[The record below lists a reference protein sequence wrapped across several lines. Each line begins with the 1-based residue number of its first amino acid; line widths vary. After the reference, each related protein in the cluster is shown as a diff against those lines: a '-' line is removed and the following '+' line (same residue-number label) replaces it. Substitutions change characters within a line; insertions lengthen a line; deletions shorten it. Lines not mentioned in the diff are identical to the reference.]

1 MNLTKGLSL
10 PPGTGASPIAMQ
22 GVFGTPLRGM
32 VLAAGAGSRLGGLS
46 DELPKPL
53 LPVCNHPL
61 VTYALAL
68 LRGHGIT
75 QVAINLHHLGDLIR
89 EALGDGKAWGVD
101 IRYSSEAE
109 LRGTG
114 GALVDMAD
122 WLTYEGREPC
132 VVVNGK
138 LLIDVDLEV
147 VLALHRVTGAAA
159 TLVVRETPDAEQ
171 WGAIEVDYDG
181 RIHRIRGEA
190 SPFAGVGVDARRP
203 LSKCMFTGVQII
215 EPAILSRLPKGEAS
229 CILRQGYIPALREG
243 EILSGYV
250 LPGYFFEHSTPERYL
265 QGNLNVLRGRAPLT
279 HIPGGGPLVSVSS
292 RAQVSPRAT
301 VRHPVCIAAGATVAE
316 GAVVGPDVILGEGA
330 RVERGV
336 ELSRAVVLPGATVR
350 TSLHSAI
357 VTPQAVYP
365 ITLPSADASSRPG

>member
-10 PPGTGASPIAMQ
+10 PPGTGASPVSMQ

-32 VLAAGAGSRLGGLS
+32 VLCAGMGSRLGGLS
-46 DELPKPL
+46 DEIPKPL

-68 LRGHGIT
+68 LRGHGVT
-75 QVAINLHHLGDLIR
+75 QVAINLHHLGSLIQ
-89 EALGDGKAWGVD
+89 EVLGDGKAYGVELQ
-101 IRYSSEAE
+101 YSVEEE
-109 LRGTG
+109 LLGTG
-114 GALVDMAD
+114 GGILRMAD
-122 WLTYEGREPC
+122 WLTYSGREPC

-159 TLVVRETPDAEQ
+159 TLVLRETPDADQ
-171 WGAIEVDYDG
+171 WGAIEVDHDG
-181 RIHRIRGEA
+181 RIHHLLGEA
-190 SPFAGVGVDARRP
+190 SPYAGLGVDVRRP
-203 LSKCMFTGVQII
+203 LVKCMFTGVQIV
-215 EPAILSRLPKGEAS
+215 EPSVLARLPTSGSS
-229 CILRQGYIPALREG
+229 CIVRQGYIPALRDG
-243 EILSGYV
+243 EVISGYV

-279 HIPGGGPLVSVSS
+279 HIPGGGPLVSVSA
-292 RAQVSPRAT
+292 RAQISPKAT
-301 VRHPVCIAAGATVAE
+301 LRHPVCIAAGVQVGE

-336 ELSRAVVLPGATVR
+336 EISRAVVLPGATVKA
-350 TSLHSAI
+350 SVHSAV
-357 VTPQAVYP
+357 VTQKETYP
-365 ITLPSADASSRPG
+365 ITLPGT